1 MSIRI
6 SRKSKSMMRSPGL
19 ASLGNEPKRNN
30 LLVQTSSYNC
40 YNLTS
45 IIYIYKRLR
54 QFNKLTLNR
63 PLPVVGHL
71 LQVLG
76 LFLSLSLR
84 AFESPSVSK
93 TATTLALTFMIYV
106 TSHLRLQ
113 GVCKLWYCHITPERK
128 RKIDYDNRT
137 TPRLDKTHCL

>member
-1 MSIRI
+1 
-6 SRKSKSMMRSPGL
+6 MRSPGL
-19 ASLGNEPKRNN
+19 ASLGNEPNRNN

-93 TATTLALTFMIYV
+93 TATTLTLTFMIYV

-113 GVCKLWYCHITPERK
+113 GVCKL
-128 RKIDYDNRT
+128 
-137 TPRLDKTHCL
+137 